1 MAIIVNA
8 LVSRYASSEE
18 MRILS
23 FTVEDASLTSSYS
36 LMVFVCS
43 RSQYFSDIINNM
55 KFDKNR
61 RQKLASLLDVRSCL
75 VVVMSV

>member
-23 FTVEDASLTSSYS
+23 FTVEDASLTSSYG

-43 RSQYFSDIINNM
+43 RSQFFSDIINNM

-61 RQKLASLLDVRSCL
+61 RQKLASMLDVCSCL